1 MGAGIAQ
8 VSAAAGYHV
17 LLSDIDL
24 DRAKAGKDGIA
35 KAIHRLVER
44 EKIGAAEAEQIIAR
58 IEPVASYEP
67 MASAGLVI
75 EAATERE
82 DIKRKIFDE
91 VGKVLGHQAVLATN
105 TSSIPITRM
114 AQSSPDPAR
123 FIGVHFFNPVPVM
136 GLIEVIRGLATSEQT
151 VEKVKMFGE
160 ALGKS
165 MVFAEDVPGFIVN
178 RILMP
183 MLNEACF
190 SLGEGV
196 ASIRDIDMACQIGL
210 NHPMGPLTLA
220 DFIGLDTCFEII
232 KVLHDTT
239 GDSKYR
245 PAPLLVKYVE
255 AGWLGRKTKRGFY
268 DYTGDV
274 PVPTR

>member
-1 MGAGIAQ
+1 MRTVAVIGAGQMGSGIAQ

-17 LLSDIDL
+17 LLSDVDIA
-24 DRAKAGKDGIA
+24 RAQAGKDGIA
-35 KAIHRLVER
+35 KAVHRLVER
-44 EKIGAAEAEQIIAR
+44 EKIGVAEAEQLISR

-82 DIKRKIFDE
+82 DIKRKIFEED
-91 VGKVLGHQAVLATN
+91 
-105 TSSIPITRM
+105 
-114 AQSSPDPAR
+114 
-123 FIGVHFFNPVPVM
+123 
-136 GLIEVIRGLATSEQT
+136 
-151 VEKVKMFGE
+151 